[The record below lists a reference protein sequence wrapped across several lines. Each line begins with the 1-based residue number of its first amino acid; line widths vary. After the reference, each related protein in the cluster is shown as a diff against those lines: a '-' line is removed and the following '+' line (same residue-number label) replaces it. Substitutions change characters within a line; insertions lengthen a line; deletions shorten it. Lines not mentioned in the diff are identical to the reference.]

1 MNIEKQRQD
10 FLAAIYGLGNQKR
23 RTLWAE
29 CGYPQNLSFKH
40 YYKAYTRN
48 SVGFAAVTR
57 LSDGCWVDV
66 PTIVDG
72 AKDNESNKTSAWE
85 KRADKLFKKLWKSI
99 KEADKRNLV
108 GQYSALIIQVRE
120 EGVTKWEDELLP
132 GSLAKLEELALVKL
146 IPVWQ
151 EQLTVAEYQIDLN
164 KEDYGE
170 PVYYQFNE
178 SAVGKS
184 KKGRSIKIHKS
195 RIILLNEGGDDNQP
209 ETGIPLLEPGYNKL
223 LDLEKT
229 SGGSAEGF
237 LKNASRQLSIK
248 MSDNVDLRELKRQ
261 AEAMGYKDVAG
272 SINDQIQRLNNGIDS
287 ALITQEGDTSVLSV
301 AAADPTS
308 TWTVAANEFAA
319 SIQIPFT
326 ILFGQQTGRLASD
339 EDKTDW
345 ANRCNGRRNG
355 FLSEVI
361 TQILE
366 RFWTVGII
374 PPPKSG
380 EVTISWSDLLAP
392 SERDKIANAKE
403 LAAVATTSQSAYGMS
418 VIKPNEIREVLGYE
432 PLKDDEMPPTV
443 KEEIDPLD
451 YQQED
456 KTPTDT
462 EE

>member
-57 LSDGCWVDV
+57 LSDGCWVDTPV
-66 PTIVDG
+66 IVDG
-72 AKDNESNKTSAWE
+72 AKNNESTKTTAWE

-120 EGVTKWEDELLP
+120 EDGAKWEDELLP

-151 EQLTVAEYQIDLN
+151 EQLTVAEYQTDLN

-184 KKGRSIKIHKS
+184 KKGRDIKIHKS

-209 ETGIPLLEPGYNKL
+209 KTGVSLLEPGYNKL
-223 LDLEKT
+223 LDIEKT

-237 LKNASRQLSIK
+237 LKNASRQLSIR
-248 MSDNVDLRELKRQ
+248 MSDKVDLRELKRQ
-261 AEAMGYKDVAG
+261 AEAMGHKDVVSA
-272 SINDQIQRLNNGIDS
+272 INDQIQKLNSGIDS
-287 ALITQEGDTSVLSV
+287 ALITQEGDASVLSV
-301 AAADPTS
+301 AASDPTS
-308 TWTVAANEFAA
+308 TWMVAANEFAA

-355 FLSEVI
+355 FLSDVI

-432 PLKDDEMPPTV
+432 PLKDDEIPPSV
-443 KEEIDPLD
+443 KDEVDPLD

-456 KTPTDT
+456 KTPTDS
-462 EE
+462 EK